1 MEVMRSSAVVLDAVL
16 IGVVTGGLALFGCAK
31 SGPGAAAAPAAA
43 PTAAAP
49 TAAAP
54 TAAAPSAEFDQKWAA
69 LASKDV
75 DAFYVEDDR
84 GEGLM
89 GNVRRARRAQPAEQK
104 DDPVAPHENLSQEE
118 IQQVIRQNLPG
129 VKACFLRISREG
141 EQRSGKAIVSFD
153 VGPAGDVRDTK
164 VDAPSFQGT
173 SLPNCVSGMVS
184 HWAFP
189 KSQGGGLAVSY
200 PFVFV
205 GG

>member
-1 MEVMRSSAVVLDAVL
+1 MLV
-16 IGVVTGGLALFGCAK
+16 GGLSLFGCGK
-31 SGPGAAAAPAAA
+31 SSGGGAGAPVAAAAPA
-43 PTAAAP
+43 PQ
-49 TAAAP
+49 
-54 TAAAPSAEFDQKWAA
+54 SAEFDQKWAA

-89 GNVRRARRAQPAEQK
+89 GNVRRARHEQPPASGQK
-104 DDPVAPHENLSQEE
+104 TEKDSVAAPANLTQQE

-129 VKACFLRISREG
+129 VKACFLRITREG
-141 EQRSGKAIVSFD
+141 GQRSGKAIVSFD
-153 VGPAGDVRDTK
+153 VAPGGEVRDTK
-164 VDAPSFQGT
+164 VDAPAFQGT
-173 SLPNCVSGMVS
+173 SLPTCVSGMVS

-189 KSQGGGLAVSY
+189 KSQSGGLAVSY

>member
-1 MEVMRSSAVVLDAVL
+1 MRISAVVMV
-16 IGVVTGGLALFGCAK
+16 GGLALAGCAK
-31 SGPGAAAAPAAA
+31 VGGTGGSGAPTAPAAA
-43 PTAAAP
+43 PVAAGNP
-49 TAAAP
+49 
-54 TAAAPSAEFDQKWAA
+54 EFDQKWAA

-89 GNVRRARRAQPAEQK
+89 GNVRRARREQPAAADKGE
-104 DDPVAPHENLSQEE
+104 PMAATANLSQEQ

-129 VKACFLRISREG
+129 VKACYLRISRDG

-153 VGPAGDVRDTK
+153 VGPAGDVRGTK

-173 SLPNCVSGMVS
+173 SLPTCVSGMVS

-189 KSQGGGLAVSY
+189 KSQTGGLAISY

>member
-1 MEVMRSSAVVLDAVL
+1 MEVMRRSAVVL
-16 IGVVTGGLALFGCAK
+16 VVGLSLLGCAK
-31 SGPGAAAAPAAA
+31 RGGDSGGGAPAPAAVPVAAAAPQ
-43 PTAAAP
+43 
-49 TAAAP
+49 
-54 TAAAPSAEFDQKWAA
+54 SAEFDQKWAA
-69 LASKDV
+69 LATKEV

-89 GNVRRARRAQPAEQK
+89 GNVRRARHESPPAAGGK
-104 DDPVAPHENLSQEE
+104 SDTVAAPANLTQQE

-129 VKACFLRISREG
+129 VKACFLRIAREG
-141 EQRSGKAIVSFD
+141 GQRSGKAIVSFD
-153 VGPAGDVRDTK
+153 VGPSGDVRGTK
-164 VDAPSFQGT
+164 VDAPAFQGT

-189 KSQGGGLAVSY
+189 KSQSGELAVSY

>member
-1 MEVMRSSAVVLDAVL
+1 VVLV
-16 IGVVTGGLALFGCAK
+16 GGLALVGCSK
-31 SGPGAAAAPAAA
+31 SGATGGAGTPPAADK

-49 TAAAP
+49 VATGNP
-54 TAAAPSAEFDQKWAA
+54 EFDQKWAA
-69 LASKDV
+69 LAAKDV

-84 GEGLM
+84 GQGLM
-89 GNVRRARRAQPAEQK
+89 GNVRRAREEQPVPAADK
-104 DDPVAPHENLSQEE
+104 SMAATANLSQQQ
-118 IQQVIRQNLPG
+118 ISQVIRQNLPG
-129 VKACFLRISREG
+129 VKACYLRISRDG

-153 VGPAGDVRDTK
+153 VGPGGEVRDTK

-189 KSQGGGLAVSY
+189 KSQSGGLAISY

>member
-1 MEVMRSSAVVLDAVL
+1 MFV
-16 IGVVTGGLALFGCAK
+16 GGLALLGCAK
-31 SGPGAAAAPAAA
+31 GSGAGAPPAPAPTAPAA
-43 PTAAAP
+43 TGNAA
-49 TAAAP
+49 
-54 TAAAPSAEFDQKWAA
+54 FDQKWAA
-69 LASKDV
+69 LAAKDV

-89 GNVRRARRAQPAEQK
+89 GNVRRARHDQPAGADKPIAATANLTQEQ
-104 DDPVAPHENLSQEE
+104 
-118 IQQVIRQNLPG
+118 IQQVVRQNLPG
-129 VKACFLRISREG
+129 VKACYLRISHEG

-173 SLPNCVSGMVS
+173 SLPGCVSGMVS
-184 HWAFP
+184 HWSFP
-189 KSQGGGLAVSY
+189 KSQSGGLAISY

>member
-1 MEVMRSSAVVLDAVL
+1 MAAMRTSAVVLV
-16 IGVVTGGLALFGCAK
+16 GGLALVGCGKAGG
-31 SGPGAAAAPAAA
+31 SGAAGAPTPPPAAA
-43 PTAAAP
+43 PVAA
-49 TAAAP
+49 
-54 TAAAPSAEFDQKWAA
+54 SNAEFDQKWAA
-69 LASKDV
+69 LASKDL

-89 GNVRRARRAQPAEQK
+89 GNVRRARHEQPAGSDK
-104 DDPVAPHENLSQEE
+104 PMAATANLSQDQ

-129 VKACFLRISREG
+129 VKACYLRISRDG

-153 VGPAGDVRDTK
+153 VGPSGDVRSTK

-173 SLPNCVSGMVS
+173 SLPTCVSGMVS

-189 KSQGGGLAVSY
+189 KSQSGGLAISY

>member
-1 MEVMRSSAVVLDAVL
+1 MRRSAVAL
-16 IGVVTGGLALFGCAK
+16 VVGLSLFGCAK
-31 SGPGAAAAPAAA
+31 RGGDSGGGASAPAPVVATA
-43 PTAAAP
+43 PAP
-49 TAAAP
+49 Q
-54 TAAAPSAEFDQKWAA
+54 SAEFDQKWAA
-69 LASKDV
+69 LASKEV

-89 GNVRRARRAQPAEQK
+89 GNVRRARHEQPSPGEDKANK
-104 DDPVAPHENLSQEE
+104 RDTVATPANLTQQE

-153 VGPAGDVRDTK
+153 VGPGGDVRGTK
-164 VDAPSFQGT
+164 VDAPAFQGT

-189 KSQGGGLAVSY
+189 KSQSGGLAVSY

>member
-1 MEVMRSSAVVLDAVL
+1 MEGMRRSAVVLV
-16 IGVVTGGLALFGCAK
+16 GGLSLFGCTK
-31 SGPGAAAAPAAA
+31 SSGGGASAPVAAVAPA
-43 PTAAAP
+43 PQ
-49 TAAAP
+49 
-54 TAAAPSAEFDQKWAA
+54 SAEFDQKWAA
-69 LASKDV
+69 LASKEV

-89 GNVRRARRAQPAEQK
+89 GNVRRARHEQPPASGEK
-104 DDPVAPHENLSQEE
+104 TNKNDSVAAPANLSQQE

-129 VKACFLRISREG
+129 VKACFLRVSREG

-153 VGPAGDVRDTK
+153 VGPGGEVRDTK
-164 VDAPSFQGT
+164 VDAPAFQGT

-189 KSQGGGLAVSY
+189 KSQSGGLAVSY